1 MLLKCIKSSSRGEEI
16 LSDRG
21 EEKVIVKFQKYNSL
35 KINQDH
41 ENWRIIENSGV
52 WGHEFEIIIGH
63 DNDLSS

>member
-52 WGHEFEIIIGH
+52 
-63 DNDLSS
+63 